1 MIEALGSLSSFDRAV
16 QAAALSRADSAAP
29 VQKSAFAG
37 AAALAGGI
45 PAAPS
50 AAPTDFG
57 DIMAQLATG
66 VRNDVRAGEAA
77 SIAGIQGRATTQQV
91 VEAVMSAEQ
100 SLQTAVAI
108 RDKVVAAYLE
118 LSRMAI

>member
-1 MIEALGSLSSFDRAV
+1 MIEALTLSAFDRAAASSRPE
-16 QAAALSRADSAAP
+16 AAAPVRAALPLVTGAAMPGIESAAP
-29 VQKSAFAG
+29 A
-37 AAALAGGI
+37 
-45 PAAPS
+45 
-50 AAPTDFG
+50 DFG
-57 DIMAQLATG
+57 QIMASFASG
-66 VRNDVRAGEAA
+66 VRNDLRASEAA
-77 SIAGIQGRATTQQV
+77 SIAGIQGKASTQQV

>member
-1 MIEALGSLSSFDRAV
+1 MIEALASLSAFDPAG
-16 QAAALSRADSAAP
+16 ALSRTETGPLQRASFP
-29 VQKSAFAG
+29 SMAG
-37 AAALAGGI
+37 LA
-45 PAAPS
+45 PAAVPAGS
-50 AAPTDFG
+50 PADFG
-57 DIMAQLATG
+57 DIMAQFATG
-66 VRNDVRAGEAA
+66 VRTSLRTGEATA
-77 SIAGIQGRATTQQV
+77 IAGIQGNASAQQV

>member
-1 MIEALGSLSSFDRAV
+1 MIEALTLSAFDLAAASGRPEAAAAV
-16 QAAALSRADSAAP
+16 QRAMLPPVTGAGLPGADAAA
-29 VQKSAFAG
+29 
-37 AAALAGGI
+37 
-45 PAAPS
+45 PA
-50 AAPTDFG
+50 DFG
-57 DIMAQLATG
+57 QIMASFASG
-66 VRNDVRAGEAA
+66 VRNDLRAGEAA
-77 SIAGIQGRATTQQV
+77 SIAGIQGNASTQRV

>member
-1 MIEALGSLSSFDRAV
+1 MIEALTLSAFDRA
-16 QAAALSRADSAAP
+16 AASGRPEAAP
-29 VQKSAFAG
+29 LQRAMLPPVTGAG
-37 AAALAGGI
+37 LPGVEA
-45 PAAPS
+45 

-57 DIMAQLATG
+57 QIMASFATG
-66 VRNDVRAGEAA
+66 VRNDLRTGEAA
-77 SIAGIQGRATTQQV
+77 SIAGIQGKVSTQQV

-108 RDKVVAAYLE
+108 RDKVVSAYLE

>member
-1 MIEALGSLSSFDRAV
+1 MIEALASLSAFDKVV
-16 QAAALSRADSAAP
+16 QAAAFSRADSAAP

-37 AAALAGGI
+37 ASALAG
-45 PAAPS
+45 PAPS
-50 AAPTDFG
+50 DFS
-57 DIMAQLATG
+57 DIMAQFAAG
-66 VRNDVRAGEAA
+66 VRNDLKTGEAA
-77 SIAGIQGRATTQQV
+77 SIAGIQGKASTQQV
-91 VEAVMSAEQ
+91 VEAVMNAEQ